1 MTSERETV
9 AEAARVLAR
18 GGTAV
23 YPTETVYGIGAS
35 VYIPEAVERVF
46 EIKGRARG
54 MPLSVAVA
62 SFEMIG
68 QVARIGEEDLT
79 LLRKMLPGPV
89 TVLVEKSPA
98 LPDLVTA
105 GSPLVGI
112 RFPDHLMA
120 MDLIGMTGPITST
133 SANLSGQ
140 PPAASIEEL
149 DPKIA
154 EKVDIVLD
162 GGRSRFAR
170 PSTLVDL
177 GARRVIREGAGLERV
192 RELLG

>member
-1 MTSERETV
+1 MTAKTV
-9 AEAARVLAR
+9 AEAAKVLAA
-18 GGTAV
+18 GGTVV

-35 VYIPEAVERVF
+35 INIHEAVERIF
-46 EIKGRARG
+46 EIKGRSRE

-68 QVARIGEEDLT
+68 LVARIGEEEML
-79 LLRKMLPGPV
+79 LLRKVLPGPV
-89 TVLVEKSPA
+89 TVLVEKSPD

-112 RFPDHLMA
+112 RFPDHPMA
-120 MDLIGMTGPITST
+120 LELIGMTGPITST
-133 SANLSGQ
+133 SANSSGRP
-140 PPAASIEEL
+140 PPASIAEL

-154 EKVDIVLD
+154 GQVDFVLD

-170 PSTLVDL
+170 PSTLIDL
-177 GARRVIREGAGLERV
+177 GKRKVIREGAGIDRA

>member
-1 MTSERETV
+1 MTPKTI
-9 AEAARVLAR
+9 AEAAKALVR

-35 VYIPEAVERVF
+35 IYLPEAVERVF

-62 SFEMIG
+62 SFEMAR
-68 QVARIGEEDLT
+68 QVARIDEVDLA
-79 LLRKMLPGPV
+79 LLRKVLPGPV
-89 TVLVEKSPA
+89 TVLVEKSPD

-112 RFPDHLMA
+112 RFPDHPMA
-120 MDLIGMTGPITST
+120 LELIGKAGPITST

-140 PPAASIEEL
+140 KPPASLEEL
-149 DPKIA
+149 DPRIA
-154 EKVDIVLD
+154 EKVDVVLD
-162 GGRSRFAR
+162 GGRSRFAM

-177 GARRVIREGAGLERV
+177 ATRRVMREGAGLERV

>member
-1 MTSERETV
+1 MTSKSV
-9 AEAARVLAR
+9 AEAAKVLV
-18 GGTAV
+18 GGGVVV

-35 VYIPEAVERVF
+35 IYIPEAVERVF
-46 EIKGRARG
+46 EIKRRERG

-62 SFEMIG
+62 SFEMME
-68 QVARIGEEDLT
+68 QVASISEDDLA
-79 LLRKMLPGPV
+79 LLRKVLPGPV
-89 TVLVEKSPA
+89 TVLVEKDPD
-98 LPDLVTA
+98 LPDTVTA

-112 RFPDHLMA
+112 RFPDHPMA
-120 MDLIGMTGPITST
+120 LELIGMAGPITST

-140 PPAASIEEL
+140 KPPASIEEL

-154 EKVDIVLD
+154 KKVDFVLD
-162 GGRSRFAR
+162 GGRSRFAQ

-177 GARRVIREGAGLERV
+177 EARRVIREGAGMERV

>member
-1 MTSERETV
+1 MTPKTA
-9 AEAARVLAR
+9 AEAAKVLAA
-18 GGTAV
+18 GGTVV

-35 VYIPEAVERVF
+35 AFIPEAVERVF
-46 EIKGRARG
+46 EIKGRSRE

-68 QVARIGEEDLT
+68 LVASVGEEEIR
-79 LLRKMLPGPV
+79 LLRKVLPGPV
-89 TVLVEKSPA
+89 TVLVKKSPD

-112 RFPDHLMA
+112 RFPDHPMA
-120 MDLIGMTGPITST
+120 LELIGMAGPITST

-140 PPAASIEEL
+140 PPPASIEEL

-154 EKVDIVLD
+154 GMVDLVLD
-162 GGRSRFAR
+162 GGRSRFAS
-170 PSTLVDL
+170 PSTLIDL
-177 GARRVIREGAGLERV
+177 GGRKVIREGAGIDSA

>member
-1 MTSERETV
+1 MTPKTI
-9 AEAARVLAR
+9 AEAAAALAR
-18 GGTAV
+18 GGTVV

-35 VYIPEAVERVF
+35 IYIPEAVERIF
-46 EIKGRARG
+46 EIKGRAQNL
-54 MPLSVAVA
+54 PLSVAVA

-68 QVARIGEEDLT
+68 KVARIDEDDLA
-79 LLRKMLPGPV
+79 LLRKVLPGPV
-89 TVLVEKSPA
+89 TVLVEKSPD

-105 GSPLVGI
+105 GSDLVGI
-112 RFPDHLMA
+112 RFPDHPMA
-120 MDLIGMTGPITST
+120 LELIGMAGPITST

-140 PPAASIEEL
+140 KPPASLDEL
-149 DPKIA
+149 DPEIA

-162 GGRSRFAR
+162 GGRSRFAQ

-177 GARRVIREGAGLERV
+177 GARKMMREGAGMERA

>member
-1 MTSERETV
+1 MTKKVIAEV
-9 AEAARVLAR
+9 AKVLAD

-35 VYIPEAVERVF
+35 IYIPEAVERVF
-46 EIKGRARG
+46 EIKGRAHN

-68 QVARIGEEDLT
+68 RVARIGEEDLT

-89 TVLVEKSPA
+89 TVLVEKGPDLS
-98 LPDLVTA
+98 DLVTA
-105 GSPLVGI
+105 GSHLVGI
-112 RFPDHLMA
+112 RFPDHPMA
-120 MDLIGMTGPITST
+120 LELIGMTGPITST
-133 SANLSGQ
+133 SANLSGR
-140 PPAASIEEL
+140 PPPASIEEL

-154 EKVDIVLD
+154 MEVDFVLD

-170 PSTLVDL
+170 PSTLIDL
-177 GARRVIREGAGLERV
+177 AARRVIREGAGIERV
-192 RELLG
+192 RGLLG